1 MNPVVWAWR
10 PGRGELAMNRR
21 LEVVL
26 TSRQRRRLEAIRDR
40 PPQPQVGRRA
50 VCLLMSAAGASN
62 RAIGQATGLCSDGVT
77 HIRRRWRAR
86 RMASLIDR
94 PRSGRPTKATLAYR
108 HMLRMALQDGPLA
121 HGYLFTVWSV
131 ARLNTH
137 LSKATGISYEES
149 RLRKLMH
156 AEGFVF
162 RRPKHTLKGK
172 RNEKAFRR
180 AQRQLTRLKRGPSVN
195 TPTMNSGMRMS
206 RSSISIRT

>member
-1 MNPVVWAWR
+1 
-10 PGRGELAMNRR
+10 
-21 LEVVL
+21 
-26 TSRQRRRLEAIRDR
+26 
-40 PPQPQVGRRA
+40 
-50 VCLLMSAAGASN
+50 
-62 RAIGQATGLCSDGVT
+62 
-77 HIRRRWRAR
+77 
-86 RMASLIDR
+86 MASLIDR